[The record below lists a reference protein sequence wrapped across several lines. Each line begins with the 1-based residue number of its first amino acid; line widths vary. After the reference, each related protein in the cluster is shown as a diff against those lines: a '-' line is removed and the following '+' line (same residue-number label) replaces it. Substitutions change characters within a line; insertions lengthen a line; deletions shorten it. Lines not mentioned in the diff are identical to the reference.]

1 MRILLDESAPRQIR
15 RFLHEHE
22 VWTVQQMGWASKA
35 NGELLALA
43 RDRFDV
49 LITYDQSMEYQ
60 QNLRELG
67 ISIIVLVAV
76 SNRLE
81 HAEPMMPK
89 VIDSLRELKPGQ
101 VLRVEA
107 DEQEEKRHATH

>member
-1 MRILLDESAPRQIR
+1 
-15 RFLHEHE
+15 
-22 VWTVQQMGWASKA
+22 MGWASKA

-43 RDRFDV
+43 RGRLDV

-67 ISIIVLVAV
+67 ISIVVLIAV

-81 HAEPMMPK
+81 HAEPMMPQ
-89 VIDSLRELKPGQ
+89 VVDSLRELQPGR
-101 VLRVEA
+101 VLRIEA
-107 DEQEEKRHATH
+107 E